1 MSYYII
7 FENKETIECL
17 YNKFVFT
24 GKGLLSFNCDLN
36 DSISLLFNKTCY
48 KSKPSIIFTNNII
61 YTNYCNIP
69 YNDENVNYLLEN
81 INKTVSIELIEH
93 TGFYER
99 ILFSIVSL
107 ILVSIPIIF
116 IVIMLKKCATNNTN
130 TAIISIQPMNNDTN
144 ILQDILIEK
153 QIEFNAT
160 EDIEYDCSIC
170 LEPLKKEEL
179 LIKLQ
184 CDHVFHKECIEEW
197 INTRHKCPNCNRS
210 TLRNNNNAQEE
221 EEELIVESQ
230 EDQ

>member
-7 FENKETIECL
+7 FENKETLKCL
-17 YNKFVFT
+17 YNNFVFT
-24 GKGLLSFNCDLN
+24 GKGILSFNCDLN
-36 DSISLLFNKTCY
+36 DNIPLLYNTSC
-48 KSKPSIIFTNNII
+48 SNSQPSIILTNNII

-81 INKTVSIELIEH
+81 INKTVSIELIEN

-99 ILFSIVSL
+99 VLFSLVSL
-107 ILVSIPIIF
+107 VLVSIPIIF
-116 IVIMLKKCATNNTN
+116 IVVMLKKCSTNNTN
-130 TAIISIQPMNNDTN
+130 TAIISIQPINNN
-144 ILQDILIEK
+144 RLQDILIEK
-153 QIEFNAT
+153 QIEFNAS

-184 CDHVFHKECIEEW
+184 CDHVFHKECIEGW

-210 TLRNNNNAQEE
+210 TLRNNNNNAE

>member
-24 GKGLLSFNCDLN
+24 GKGILSFHCDLN
-36 DSISLLFNKTCY
+36 DNIPLLYNTSC
-48 KSKPSIIFTNNII
+48 SNSQPSIILTNNII

-69 YNDENVNYLLEN
+69 YNDDNVNYLLEN
-81 INKTVSIELIEH
+81 INKTVSIELIEN

-99 ILFSIVSL
+99 VLFSLVSL
-107 ILVSIPIIF
+107 VLVSIPIIF
-116 IVIMLKKCATNNTN
+116 IVIMLKKCSTNNTN
-130 TAIISIQPMNNDTN
+130 TAIISIQPINNN
-144 ILQDILIEK
+144 NNNNNRLQDILIEK
-153 QIEFNAT
+153 QIEFNAS

-184 CDHVFHKECIEEW
+184 CDHVFHKDCIDEW
-197 INTRHKCPNCNRS
+197 IEKNHKCPNCNRS
-210 TLRNNNNAQEE
+210 TLISSRQ
-221 EEELIVESQ
+221 EELIVESQ

>member
-24 GKGLLSFNCDLN
+24 GKGILSFNCHIN
-36 DSISLLFNKTCY
+36 DNIPLLYNTSC
-48 KSKPSIIFTNNII
+48 SNSQPSVILTNNII

-69 YNDENVNYLLEN
+69 YNDENINHLLEN
-81 INKTVSIELIEH
+81 INKTVSIELIER

-99 ILFSIVSL
+99 VLFSLVSL
-107 ILVSIPIIF
+107 VLISIPIIF
-116 IVIMLKKCATNNTN
+116 IVIMLKKCSTNNTN
-130 TAIISIQPMNNDTN
+130 TAIISIQPINNN
-144 ILQDILIEK
+144 NRLQNILIEK
-153 QIEFNAT
+153 QIEFNAS

-184 CDHVFHKECIEEW
+184 CDHVFHKDCIDEW
-197 INTRHKCPNCNRS
+197 IEKNHKCPNCNRS
-210 TLRNNNNAQEE
+210 TLRNNNAQ

-230 EDQ
+230 EDR